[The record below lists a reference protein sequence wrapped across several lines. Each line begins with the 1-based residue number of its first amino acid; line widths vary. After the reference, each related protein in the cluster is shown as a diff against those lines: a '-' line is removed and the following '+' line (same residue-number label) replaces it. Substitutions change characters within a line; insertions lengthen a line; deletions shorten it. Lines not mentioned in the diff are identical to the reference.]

1 MPGDVVR
8 RLIAG
13 KDTQRGYCRDIVMT
27 AALQIVG
34 TKHVIPSVAS
44 ERLQPLEEFTP
55 DLAVCLDSWVGTS
68 KVMTH
73 NGYYGGSILVCS
85 KHSDYSLYE
94 HCHQIIQPRKGT
106 RRFASALFV

>member
-1 MPGDVVR
+1 MPYQVGLADRSLMPGDVVR

-34 TKHVIPSVAS
+34 TKHVIPHVAS

-68 KVMTH
+68 KVCK
-73 NGYYGGSILVCS
+73 YF
-85 KHSDYSLYE
+85 SDNRPSML
-94 HCHQIIQPRKGT
+94 QWDVSVRK
-106 RRFASALFV
+106 S

>member
-1 MPGDVVR
+1 MRQFLAYRENLQIKNSFGQVGLADRSLMPGDVVR

-27 AALQIVG
+27 AALQVVG

-68 KVMTH
+68 KVK
-73 NGYYGGSILVCS
+73 YY
-85 KHSDYSLYE
+85 
-94 HCHQIIQPRKGT
+94 
-106 RRFASALFV
+106 

>member
-1 MPGDVVR
+1 MIINELQVGLADRSLMPGDVVR

-13 KDTQRGYCRDIVMT
+13 KDTQRGYCRDITMT

-34 TKHVIPSVAS
+34 TKHVIPNVAS

-68 KVMTH
+68 KV
-73 NGYYGGSILVCS
+73 YYLRIY
-85 KHSDYSLYE
+85 KKK
-94 HCHQIIQPRKGT
+94 I
-106 RRFASALFV
+106 F

>member
-1 MPGDVVR
+1 MGLADRSLMPGDVVR

-27 AALQIVG
+27 AALQVVG
-34 TKHVIPSVAS
+34 TKHVIQSVAS

-68 KVMTH
+68 KV
-73 NGYYGGSILVCS
+73 IRF
-85 KHSDYSLYE
+85 YSQNLLYNKLSLWL
-94 HCHQIIQPRKGT
+94 IIFQVLMK
-106 RRFASALFV
+106 

>member
-34 TKHVIPSVAS
+34 TKHVIPSVVS

-68 KVMTH
+68 KV
-73 NGYYGGSILVCS
+73 L
-85 KHSDYSLYE
+85 
-94 HCHQIIQPRKGT
+94 
-106 RRFASALFV
+106 